1 MTDET
6 TTLETRPEAPEMTP
20 YEVMEKVIANG
31 DLAQMAPQDRLA
43 FYWRAC
49 ESLGLNPLTRPFLF
63 IKNRE
68 GQLTMYASK
77 DATEQLRRVNHVSVT
92 RLDREERTDLA
103 MVTAYVRDRSGRED
117 SALGAVSIQGLRG
130 GALADAWMKAET
142 KAKRRATLSLV
153 GLGFLDESE
162 IGSVGA
168 PVGFDETTGD
178 IVDQPSAPPPSL
190 LEQVQQQAAS
200 LSRTDEEPVAPEA
213 EPETPPEPEQ
223 EAEKPILTEPMP
235 VEESA
240 KLSVVRDEDEP
251 EDGGYQP
258 LSSTPGLPIDGLS
271 TLAKAAGVGKLAFAS
286 ALQVVPADV
295 GKTIEG
301 MDDEQR
307 YALAL
312 QLKLI
317 P

>member
-1 MTDET
+1 
-6 TTLETRPEAPEMTP
+6 
-20 YEVMEKVIANG
+20 
-31 DLAQMAPQDRLA
+31 
-43 FYWRAC
+43 
-49 ESLGLNPLTRPFLF
+49 
-63 IKNRE
+63 
-68 GQLTMYASK
+68 
-77 DATEQLRRVNHVSVT
+77 VT
-92 RLDREERTDLA
+92 RLDRDERSDLA

-200 LSRTDEEPVAPEA
+200 LSRTDEEPAAPES
-213 EPETPPEPEQ
+213 EPETPPEAER
-223 EAEKPILTEPMP
+223 EAERPILSEPMP

-240 KLSVVRDEDEP
+240 KLSVVRDEP
-251 EDGGYQP
+251 EEGGYQP
-258 LSSTPGLPIDGLS
+258 LSSTPGLTIDGLS

-295 GKTIEG
+295 GNTIEG

-317 P
+317 S